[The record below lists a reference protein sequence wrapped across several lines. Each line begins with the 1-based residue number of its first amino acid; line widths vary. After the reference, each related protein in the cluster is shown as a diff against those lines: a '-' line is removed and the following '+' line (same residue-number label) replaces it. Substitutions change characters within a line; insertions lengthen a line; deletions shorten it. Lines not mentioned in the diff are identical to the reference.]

1 MQSAH
6 SINQHHGYTL
16 LELLVVLAIAALT
29 LTLVGA
35 NITSAVGSANLKSDV
50 RKIASSLRSV
60 RSESLTTSSIA
71 AFHVAPDG
79 TRYRLE
85 PMDKEVYVSDGIT
98 LDLRA
103 DQHPGELQLPSS
115 AILFYPD
122 GTSNGGEITV
132 TSESQQISIEVL
144 WLTGEVKIHE

>member
-1 MQSAH
+1 MQSAYLFK
-6 SINQHHGYTL
+6 QHHGYTL

-35 NITSAVGSANLKSDV
+35 NIASALGSANLKSDARQIV
-50 RKIASSLRSV
+50 ASLRSV
-60 RSESLTTSSIA
+60 RSESLTTSSIS

-79 TRYRLE
+79 ARYRLE
-85 PMDKEVYVSDGIT
+85 PMQKEITVSDGIT
-98 LDLRA
+98 LALRPE
-103 DQHPGELQLPSS
+103 QHPGELQLPSS

-122 GTSNGGEITV
+122 GTSNGGQITV

-144 WLTGEVKIHE
+144 WLTGEVIINE